1 MGIKGLNDI
10 IKKYY
15 PNILKNEI
23 KLSNYMYQ
31 KIAIDTTLYMFKYKA
46 ILGDKWLNGFFNLII
61 CLRKN
66 NIHCVFIEDG
76 KAPIEKSNE
85 RKKRA
90 QQKEKLE
97 NKIYDIENA
106 LNKYYN
112 TNEIDEI
119 LLKMCESENN
129 EKIKNLFRDDVSSI
143 RTQSFNIKICE
154 AYLRKI
160 QSQNVKINENDFIL
174 VRDLFKYLGIPYFKS
189 EKEAE
194 TMCCYLAYH
203 GYVDAVLSEDTDVL
217 AYKTGKFLTKIN
229 TSNETCIEIDFQE
242 LIQNLELE
250 KDTFVDLCI
259 MCGNDYNDNIKGI
272 GPDKSYKLL
281 KEYKNI
287 EEIEKIIDI
296 KTKSPKFDTT
306 VLNYKKTR
314 ELFKVPEDF
323 VFKIPYCDK
332 PNFEKLEEFLF
343 VNNIRIDINNLKNF
357 FKMPEINIE
366 E

>member
-10 IKKYY
+10 IKKYC

-23 KLSNYMYQ
+23 KLSEYTYK

-46 ILGDKWLNGFFNLII
+46 ILGDKWLNGFLNLII

-76 KAPIEKSNE
+76 KAPAEKSNE

-90 QQKEKLE
+90 EQKEKLE
-97 NKIYDIENA
+97 NKIYDIESA

-112 TNEIDEI
+112 TNEIDDI
-119 LLKMCESENN
+119 LLKICESENN
-129 EKIKNLFRDDVSSI
+129 DKIKNLFRDDLSNI
-143 RTQSFNIKICE
+143 KTQTFNIKICE
-154 AYLRKI
+154 AYFRKV
-160 QSQNVKINENDFIL
+160 QNQNVKIEENDFIL
-174 VRDLFKYLGIPYFKS
+174 IRELFKYLGIPYFKS

-194 TMCCYLAYH
+194 TMCCYLASH

-229 TSNETCIEIDFQE
+229 TSSETCIEIDFLE
-242 LIQNLELE
+242 LIENLNLDEDSFL
-250 KDTFVDLCI
+250 DLCI

-281 KEYKNI
+281 KEFKSI
-287 EEIEKIIDI
+287 EEIEKILDI
-296 KTKSPKFDTT
+296 KTKLNKYDTSI
-306 VLNYKKTR
+306 LNYKKTR
-314 ELFKVPEDF
+314 ELFSVPKDF
-323 VFKIPYCDK
+323 NFKIPYCDK
-332 PNFEKLEEFLF
+332 PNFSKLEEFLF
-343 VNNIRIDINNLKNF
+343 VNNIRIDINNLKKF
-357 FKMPEINIE
+357 FKTPEINIE